1 VLAEASAHDRL
12 LSAVQPCLRLLARLM
27 LRSGI
32 SYSVFDGIARM
43 AFVQE
48 AIGERDSRGRNT
60 NLSRVAVR
68 TGLSRKEVSRIRAKL
83 EVASTSERRDHNDS
97 YDSSH
102 AARVLQ
108 LWHSD
113 LRFLDAEGK
122 PRALALSGAD
132 PTFGSLVKAAGGD
145 FPPGAVRAELMSAGA
160 IVETAAQHLLPVKR
174 HFIPS
179 DAGEDLLVG
188 FNHFVL
194 PVLIG
199 LERNTSE
206 DGPPQ
211 FLQRLAYS
219 DRLAPIALAAFRRV
233 GQSAAS
239 QFVQSIDDWLSAN
252 EISGD
257 PAIGPCES
265 RVGVGV
271 FYFES
276 RMRTDLGDSR
286 PNIDG

>member
-1 VLAEASAHDRL
+1 MLAQASSQQRL
-12 LSAVQPCLRLLARLM
+12 LSAIQPCLRLLARLM

-32 SYSVFDGIARM
+32 NYSVFDDVARI
-43 AFVQE
+43 AFVHE
-48 AIGERDSRGRNT
+48 AMGERDSRGRKT

-83 EVASTSERRDHNDS
+83 ETAGASEDRGQSDS
-97 YDSSH
+97 YDSGH

-113 LRFLDAEGK
+113 TRFLDAQGR
-122 PRALALSGAD
+122 PRALRLSGSN

-160 IVETAAQHLLPVKR
+160 IVETDDQHLLPVKR
-174 HFIPS
+174 YFIPS

-206 DGPPQ
+206 NNPPQ
-211 FLQRLAYS
+211 FFQRLAYS
-219 DRLAPIALAAFRRV
+219 DRLAPNALTAFRRV
-233 GQSAAS
+233 GQNAAS
-239 QFVQSIDDWLSAN
+239 QFVQSIDDWLSSN
-252 EISGD
+252 ELSGE
-257 PAIGPCES
+257 PAVGSCES

-276 RMRTDLGDSR
+276 RVYSGAGETR
-286 PNIDG
+286 PSID

>member
-1 VLAEASAHDRL
+1 
-12 LSAVQPCLRLLARLM
+12 M

-32 SYSVFDGIARM
+32 SYSVFDGIARI

-48 AIGERDSRGRNT
+48 AIGERDSRGRKT

-83 EVASTSERRDHNDS
+83 EDSSTSERRGINDA
-97 YDSSH
+97 YDATSH

-113 LRFLDAEGK
+113 SRFLDAAGK
-122 PRALALSGAD
+122 PRALALSGPD
-132 PTFGSLVKAAGGD
+132 PTFGNLIKAAGGD

-160 IVETAAQHLLPVKR
+160 IVETDSQYLLPIKR

-188 FNHFVL
+188 FNHIVL

-219 DRLAPIALAAFRRV
+219 DRLSPSTLAAFRRV

-252 EISGD
+252 ELSGD
-257 PAIGPCES
+257 PAIGSCES
-265 RVGVGV
+265 RAGVGV

-276 RMRTDLGDSR
+276 RMQSDVGDLR
-286 PNIDG
+286 PSIDGL